1 MYNDF
6 GTNYSLRQITF
17 SKKLFQK
24 NLKGFRQKT
33 LTGAQSISSTQ
44 AITLADIIIESP
56 DSSS

>member
-6 GTNYSLRQITF
+6 GPNYSLGHF
-17 SKKLFQK
+17 FKKAISEKLRVLDK
-24 NLKGFRQKT
+24 KKT

-56 DSSS
+56 DSIS